1 MNNIFTRLAASRTG
15 INTALTFV
23 IALFT
28 ALAVSAGSI
37 VRKLGIALT
46 TFYHTRIYGSLPDS
60 VQRRIP
66 RGRTALILVALA
78 AVALVTVPAAL
89 FGTGT
94 ANATGASLPAKA
106 PAATAPGNAGPD
118 KVAPSEP
125 APPAPPAPPA
135 EQPAP
140 PAPSIPEGVS
150 PEQAHN
156 ATEIAKAA
164 AERGLPEHAVTI
176 ALATAF
182 QESNLHNL
190 DYGDRDSLG
199 LFQQRPSTGWGTPDQ
214 IMNPNYSA
222 GKFLDGLVQVPGWQ
236 DMPVTVAAQTV
247 QKSAFPD
254 AYAKWQ
260 PLAANLTDAVVPAAQ
275 AGK

>member
-1 MNNIFTRLAASRTG
+1 MNNIFTRLAASRTSVNIG
-15 INTALTFV
+15 LKYI

-28 ALAVSAGSI
+28 VLAVTTGSL
-37 VRKLGIALT
+37 VRRIGIAIN
-46 TFYHTRIYGSLPDS
+46 TFYHTRVHGILPES

-66 RGRTALILVALA
+66 RGRTAVILVGIA
-78 AVALVTVPAAL
+78 AVALVTVPVAV
-89 FGTGT
+89 FGTGS

-106 PAATAPGNAGPD
+106 PAATAPGDAGD
-118 KVAPSEP
+118 VAPK
-125 APPAPPAPPA
+125 PPAPPAPA
-135 EQPAP
+135 EKPAP
-140 PAPSIPEGVS
+140 QVPPVPEGVS

-164 AERGLPEHAVTI
+164 AERGLPEHAVTV

-182 QESNLHNL
+182 QESNLINL

-222 GKFLDGLVQVPGWQ
+222 GKFLDGLMQVPGWQ

-260 PLAANLTDAVVPAAQ
+260 PLAEQLTDHVVPAAQ
-275 AGK
+275 AAK